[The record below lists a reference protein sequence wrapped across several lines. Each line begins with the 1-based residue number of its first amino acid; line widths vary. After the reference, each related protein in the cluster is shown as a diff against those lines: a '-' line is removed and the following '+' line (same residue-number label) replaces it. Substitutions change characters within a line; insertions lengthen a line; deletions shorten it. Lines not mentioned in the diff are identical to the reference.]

1 MAGII
6 LWTLIGFACGS
17 LPFSYWVGRLLAR
30 KDIRQVGDGNPGAAN
45 AWKAGGWHVGVL
57 AAILDVAKGY
67 VPVTL
72 ALASGLA
79 GFALLPVALAP
90 VVGHAASPFLGF
102 RGGKA
107 LAVTGGVWLALIG
120 GAAALA
126 FAPFALLALA
136 LQVENA
142 WSGVSGVAGLLL
154 YSVVGAEGPYLF
166 CIALGNLAILVW
178 KHRRELRQPLQLRGW
193 AANLLGRRQS

>member
-6 LWTLIGFACGS
+6 LWTLIGFLSGS

-30 KDIRQVGDGNPGAAN
+30 RDIRQVGDGNPGAAN
-45 AWKAGGWHVGVL
+45 AWKAGGWHVGLL

-67 VPVTL
+67 VPV
-72 ALASGLA
+72 ALAQAGGLA
-79 GFALLPVALAP
+79 DFALVPVALAP
-90 VVGHAASPFLGF
+90 VIGHAASPFLGF

-120 GAAALA
+120 GAAAYA
-126 FAPFALLALA
+126 FAPFALIALA

-142 WSGVSGVAGLLL
+142 WAGVSGVAGLLL
-154 YSVVGAEGPYLF
+154 YSVIAPQGPYLF
-166 CIALGNLAILVW
+166 LIALGNLAVVLL
-178 KHRRELRQPLQLRGW
+178 KHRRELRQPLHLRGW
-193 AANLLGRRQS
+193 AAGLLGRRQP